1 MRRPASS
8 ELFAWA
14 LVGAAVGA
22 AAGFV
27 VGEFFGP
34 MARQHVRRLGTPLP
48 PRAGGAEAPL
58 KPRELVRVVRAA
70 LDADP
75 ELKALE
81 LEPLPVGRGIIEL
94 HGWVPSRALRTRAV
108 RLARAVPGLDTLVNC
123 LLVEGEDDPLAPA
136 GDLADQTA

>member
-1 MRRPASS
+1 MRRPATS
-8 ELFAWA
+8 ELLAWA

-22 AAGFV
+22 AAGLV

-48 PRAGGAEAPL
+48 AGRNGDGPPL

-81 LEPLPVGRGIIEL
+81 LEPVPAGRGAIEL

-108 RLARAVPGLDTLVNC
+108 RLVRAVPGLDTLVNC

-136 GDLADQTA
+136 GDLADQPA